1 MNTINYASASAFS
14 MFDEDAGYASPHPL
28 VSRIATA
35 TTTSNTILPVEA
47 PFSDSSYS
55 MTFYGAS
62 AKCDLANSSA
72 LSTINSMLY
81 NMTATFVAFVPEAVG
96 ENVFTS
102 FTSSFGTSGQLWLG
116 KVSQDD
122 ASNEIVKGVV
132 CQLYNSSY
140 TVDFNF
146 TQNLLSINVRQF
158 ERFEPLGRLVPPP
171 GTMDGKVRRQT
182 LGQMTAAQT
191 IGTAMGATWDAL
203 GAVLV
208 GRVTVEMEAQ
218 RAWYTM
224 IMQTKII
231 NGPDGDIGNANFDF
245 SRLNLHP
252 NLTLEAGVEELI
264 QNITLSLFSQ
274 ATLL

>member
-1 MNTINYASASAFS
+1 
-14 MFDEDAGYASPHPL
+14 
-28 VSRIATA
+28 
-35 TTTSNTILPVEA
+35 
-47 PFSDSSYS
+47 
-55 MTFYGAS
+55 
-62 AKCDLANSSA
+62 
-72 LSTINSMLY
+72 MLN

-96 ENVFTS
+96 EDVFAS
-102 FTSSFGTSGQLWLG
+102 FGSSFGTSGQLWLG
-116 KVSQDD
+116 RVSWDD
-122 ASNEIVKGVV
+122 AANETVKGVV

-146 TQNLLSINVRQF
+146 TQNLQSIDVRQF

-182 LGQMTAAQT
+182 LGQMTPAQT
-191 IGTAMGATWDAL
+191 IGTGMGATWDAL

-208 GRVTVEMEAQ
+208 GRVTTEMEAQ

-224 IMQTKII
+224 ILQSKMI
-231 NGPDGDIGNANFDF
+231 NGPDGNIGSADFDY
-245 SRLNLHP
+245 SRSNLYP